1 MRIIYS
7 GGGSGGHIFPAV
19 AVAQEM
25 NKRYPDA
32 EVLFIGAKGKMEMT
46 KVPKAGF
53 PIKGLWISGF
63 HRSLT
68 FRNLLFPIKL
78 IVSVVSAY
86 FLLKKFRPDVVAG
99 FGGYASGA
107 ALWVA
112 DKIGLPT
119 LIMEQNSYAG
129 VTNRLLNS
137 YAGVTNRL
145 LNGKADTACVAYEES
160 KRFFDK
166 CKVVVTGNPI
176 RKGLVASLDQGA
188 CITKLNLD
196 STKRTILIIGGS
208 LGARSINK
216 AIEDNVEMIKEE
228 RDIQLIWQCGAE
240 VASLDHVHLSAFI
253 EDMAVAYG
261 AADLVICRAG
271 ALTIAELMHLGKAS
285 LLVPSPNVAEDHQT
299 VNAMSLVD
307 KDAAVMLDDKN
318 VNELIKVAK
327 DLLGD
332 EGRMKKLGA
341 NIKTLAQPN
350 AVGDIADE
358 IELLIRK

>member
-7 GGGSGGHIFPAV
+7 GGGTGGHIFPAV

-25 NKRYPDA
+25 KRRYPEA
-32 EVLFIGAKGKMEMT
+32 EALFIGAKGKMEMT

-63 HRSLT
+63 QRSLT
-68 FRNLLFPIKL
+68 LKNLLFPIKL
-78 IVSVVSAY
+78 LVSIVSAY
-86 FLLKKFRPDVVAG
+86 FLLRKFRPDVVAG

-112 DKIGLPT
+112 TKMGLPS

-129 VTNRLLNS
+129 I
-137 YAGVTNRL
+137 TNRL

-160 KRFFDK
+160 RRFFEQ

-176 RKGLVASLDQGA
+176 RKGLVSGLNRHDCISQLGLDE
-188 CITKLNLD
+188 TK
-196 STKRTILIIGGS
+196 KTILIVGGS
-208 LGARSINK
+208 LGAKSINM
-216 AIEDNVEMIKEE
+216 AIDKNYEFVKGAGE
-228 RDIQLIWQCGAE
+228 IQLLWQCGAGYYDVYKE
-240 VASLDHVHLSAFI
+240 KAVADLGHVHISAFI

-271 ALTIAELMHLGKAS
+271 ALTLAELMHLGKAS

-299 VNAMSLVD
+299 ANAMSLVD
-307 KDAAVMLDDKN
+307 RHAAVLLADKD
-318 VNELIKVAK
+318 VDELMKVAVK
-327 DLLGD
+327 LLND
-332 EGRMKKLGA
+332 QPRLEELRK
-341 NIKTLAQPN
+341 NIKLLAQPK
-350 AVGDIADE
+350 AVSEIADE

>member
-7 GGGSGGHIFPAV
+7 GGGTGGHIFPAI
-19 AVAQEM
+19 AVAQEIK
-25 NKRYPDA
+25 KRYP
-32 EVLFIGAKGKMEMT
+32 ETESLFIGAKGKMEMT

-63 HRSLT
+63 QRSLT
-68 FRNLLFPIKL
+68 FKNLLFPIKL
-78 IVSVVSAY
+78 LVSIVHAC
-86 FLLKKFRPDVVAG
+86 FLLRKFRPDVVAG

-112 DKIGLPT
+112 TKMGLPT
-119 LIMEQNSYAG
+119 LIMEQ
-129 VTNRLLNS
+129 NS

-176 RKGLVASLDQGA
+176 RKGLVSGLDRSD
-188 CITKLNLD
+188 CISQLGLN
-196 STKRTILIIGGS
+196 SAKKTVLIVGGS
-208 LGARSINK
+208 LGARSINQ
-216 AIEDNVEMIKEE
+216 AIDKNYELIKDAEG
-228 RDIQLIWQCGAE
+228 IQLLWQCGAGYFE
-240 VASLDHVHLSAFI
+240 TYKEKAVADLDHVHLSAFI

-271 ALTIAELMHLGKAS
+271 ALTLAELIHLGKAS

-299 VNAMSLVD
+299 ANAMSLVD
-307 KDAAVMLDDKN
+307 RKAAVLLADKD
-318 VNELIKVAK
+318 VEDLLKVATG
-327 DLLGD
+327 LLED
-332 EGRMKKLGA
+332 ELRLEELKK
-341 NIKTLAQPN
+341 NIKLLAQPK
-350 AVGDIADE
+350 AVSEIADE